1 MSDRDTSP
9 TRLNVPA
16 DVTSAQA
23 AGPTPPDTE
32 GAPPDPA
39 LGDTVG
45 TGTAIAFG
53 CIGATLFLILLGLI
67 IIGITQFF
75 G

>member
-1 MSDRDTSP
+1 
-9 TRLNVPA
+9 
-16 DVTSAQA
+16 
-23 AGPTPPDTE
+23 
-32 GAPPDPA
+32 
-39 LGDTVG
+39 VG